1 MLGMG
6 EWIIILIIVIIV
18 FGASRIPKVG
28 EALGKG
34 IRNFSKALKSKD
46 DEIAENKKTDATL
59 E

>member
-6 EWIIILIIVIIV
+6 EWIIILIIIIIV

-34 IRNFSKALKSKD
+34 IKNFSKALKSKD
-46 DEIAENKKTDATL
+46 EDAGNKSEEGEK